1 MRFNAT
7 EQMIN
12 ILLSNADIKTRT
24 NGDIRPVVAR
34 YGAQIPY
41 IVVSTE
47 NSEVR
52 HTKLGGFAGITSD
65 VVLTVVADTYEDVRY
80 LTDTICD
87 MQGGV
92 FEIQSYKEDYGDEKY
107 VVLIGAKIEQ

>member
-1 MRFNAT
+1 MKFNAT
-7 EQMIN
+7 ETMIN

-52 HTKLGGFAGITSD
+52 HTKCGGFAGITSD
-65 VVLTVVADTYEDVRY
+65 VVLTVVADTYEAVRY
-80 LTDTICD
+80 LTDVICD
-87 MQGGV
+87 MQGA
-92 FEIQSYKEDYGDEKY
+92 FEVQSYKEDYGDDKY
-107 VVLIGAKIEQ
+107 VVLIGIRIEQ